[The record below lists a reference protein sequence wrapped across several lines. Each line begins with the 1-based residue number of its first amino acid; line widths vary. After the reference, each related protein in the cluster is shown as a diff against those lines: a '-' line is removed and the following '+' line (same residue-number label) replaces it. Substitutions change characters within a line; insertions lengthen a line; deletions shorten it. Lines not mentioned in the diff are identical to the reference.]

1 MVNASLPVLAVP
13 VHVTLSDAAL
23 RFWGGITRARA
34 REEWREVDLVVAAQL
49 ARCQAD
55 IERESALLDD
65 EGTLIDNGR
74 GTKIENPRNRVIQC
88 LEQREMALMRTLLIG
103 GKAAADPRTLA
114 GARKTEAM
122 ARKAFAEIDDEL
134 LA

>member
-1 MVNASLPVLAVP
+1 
-13 VHVTLSDAAL
+13 
-23 RFWGGITRARA
+23 
-34 REEWREVDLVVAAQL
+34 
-49 ARCQAD
+49 
-55 IERESALLDD
+55 
-65 EGTLIDNGR
+65 
-74 GTKIENPRNRVIQC
+74 VIQC